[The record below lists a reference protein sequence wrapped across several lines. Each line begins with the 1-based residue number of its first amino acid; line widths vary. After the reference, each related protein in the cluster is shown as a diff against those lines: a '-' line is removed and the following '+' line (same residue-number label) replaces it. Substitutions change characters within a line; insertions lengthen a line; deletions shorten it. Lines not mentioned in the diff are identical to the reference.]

1 MAIETYA
8 GRIGVCIREREA
20 HFRVV
25 KVSRLPRNRVVTLL
39 AGLREPSSN
48 VVRIR
53 SALEVFQM
61 A

>member
-1 MAIETYA
+1 MAIETDA
-8 GRIGVCIREREA
+8 GRIGVCIGEWEA
-20 HFRVV
+20 HFGVV
-25 KVSRLPRNRVVTLL
+25 KASWLPRNRVVTLL